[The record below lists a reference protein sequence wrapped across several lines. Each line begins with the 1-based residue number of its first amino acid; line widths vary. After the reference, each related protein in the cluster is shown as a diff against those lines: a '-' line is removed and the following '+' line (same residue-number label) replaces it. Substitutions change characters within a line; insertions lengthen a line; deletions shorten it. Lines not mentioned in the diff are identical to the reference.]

1 MNLLYLAWRN
11 LRYDHLK
18 SLLSILLMSL
28 GLGLICFFMVF
39 SGQVEKNFRDNLAGV
54 HLVLGAKG
62 SPLQLVLCNLYH
74 ADVPTGNIT
83 IKEAQAFLNPKHPLL
98 SHAVPLSLGDSY
110 RGFRLVGTTEDF
122 LELYELELARG
133 VIFEKDLQVLLGA
146 EVARKTGMEPGDK
159 FKSSHGLGIEEALAE
174 SHEQSFTV
182 AGILKESGTV
192 ADELI
197 LCSPSSFWLVHDH
210 GDGHN
215 HGNGH
220 EHDEGHEHG
229 DGHNHNDGHEQ
240 GEGHDHGEGH
250 GHEHDHDKAYPSVL
264 TKSQLLEYP
273 DKEITSLL
281 LRFRSKNVR
290 SLNMMRSIN
299 ENTPLMAA
307 SPSFELN
314 KLFDQLGIGF
324 DLLNSVALL
333 ILFISA
339 LSIWFGMSIAL
350 QERKYELALIR
361 SIGGQ
366 PWEVVVLLL
375 LEALLIAVIG
385 FVVGMFVFY
394 GLMWLSNEYW
404 SADWGFGRM
413 EIRTYTEQGLV
424 LILGLAVAVLSV
436 VVPIVQVLRMDI
448 ARTLSER

>member
-28 GLGLICFFMVF
+28 GLGLICFFLIF
-39 SGQVEKNFRDNLAGV
+39 SSQVEKNFRDNLAGV

-74 ADVPTGNIT
+74 ADVPTGNVT
-83 IKEAQAFLNPKHPLL
+83 IEDAQAFLNPRHPLL

-110 RGFRLVGTTEDF
+110 KGFRLVGTTQDF
-122 LELYELELARG
+122 VALYELELAQG
-133 VIFEKDLQVLLGA
+133 GIYQKDL
-146 EVARKTGMEPGDK
+146 EVTIGSEVTRKTGLTMGDQ
-159 FKSSHGLGIEEALAE
+159 FNSSHGLGIDESLAE
-174 SHEQSFTV
+174 SHTHRFTV
-182 AGILKESGTV
+182 AGVLKESGTV

-197 LCSPSSFWLVHDH
+197 LCSPSSFWMVHNHNEDHEHVHDH
-210 GDGHN
+210 
-215 HGNGH
+215 
-220 EHDEGHEHG
+220 
-229 DGHNHNDGHEQ
+229 
-240 GEGHDHGEGH
+240 
-250 GHEHDHDKAYPSVL
+250 APSKTPVL
-264 TKSQLLEYP
+264 SNSQLLEHP
-273 DKEITSLL
+273 KKEVTSLL
-281 LRFRSKNVR
+281 LRFRSKNLQ

-324 DLLNSVALL
+324 ELLNSVALL
-333 ILFISA
+333 ILLISA

-366 PWEVVVLLL
+366 PWQVVLLL
-375 LEALLIAVIG
+375 LFEAILIALIG
-385 FVVGMFVFY
+385 FFVAMFVFY
-394 GLMWLSNEYW
+394 GLLWLSNEYW
-404 SADWGFGRM
+404 SSDWGFGRM
-413 EIRTYTEQGLV
+413 EMRFYKEQGLI
-424 LILGLAVAVLSV
+424 LLLGLLVAVMSV

-448 ARTLSER
+448 ARILSER